1 MFVLSN
7 LWGNDTNLGGLQ
19 GHVFG
24 NLYGKIKHGE
34 IILHIYVGYRRGKM
48 NFVFGGVKDWAPD
61 TYGHPRAPK
70 LWWSVRKPPFAKWA
84 ARHPDGR
91 DYLAKERS
99 GFFI

>member
-1 MFVLSN
+1 
-7 LWGNDTNLGGLQ
+7 
-19 GHVFG
+19 
-24 NLYGKIKHGE
+24 
-34 IILHIYVGYRRGKM
+34 M